1 MKKTKIALVLLL
13 SIGLTSCYDFD
24 REQAEKDATSEGK
37 QILLKSESSK
47 KAKIEQAKAD
57 LESAKL
63 EAETRLIEAEAK
75 AKSINAIS
83 KSLKDN
89 PEYLK
94 YLMIEGMNKGKNKVY
109 IPTEANLPIL
119 EINK

>member
-1 MKKTKIALVLLL
+1 MKKVLLILGL
-13 SIGLTSCYDFD
+13 SFTLFSCYDFN
-24 REQAEKDATSEGK
+24 RAQAEKDATSLGK
-37 QILLKSESSK
+37 QILLKAESSK

-75 AKSINAIS
+75 AKSINAVT
-83 KSLKDN
+83 KALKDN

-94 YLMIEGMNKGKNKVY
+94 YLMIQGMNNSKNKIY
-109 IPTEANLPIL
+109 IPTEANIPIL
-119 EINK
+119 EAK

>member
-1 MKKTKIALVLLL
+1 MKKVLLILGL
-13 SIGLTSCYDFD
+13 SFTLFSCYDFNRD
-24 REQAEKDATSEGK
+24 QAEKDATSAGK
-37 QILLKSESSK
+37 QILLRAESSK

-75 AKSINAIS
+75 AKSINVVTKA
-83 KSLKDN
+83 LKDN

-94 YLMIEGMNKGKNKVY
+94 YLMIQGMNNSKNKIY
-109 IPTEANLPIL
+109 IPTEANIPIL
-119 EINK
+119 EAK